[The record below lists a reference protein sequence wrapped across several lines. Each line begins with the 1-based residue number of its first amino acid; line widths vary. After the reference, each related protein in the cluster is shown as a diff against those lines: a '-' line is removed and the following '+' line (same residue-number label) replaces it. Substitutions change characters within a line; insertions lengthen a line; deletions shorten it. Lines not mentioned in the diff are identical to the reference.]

1 MDEIMPGSSVGVGGV
16 VGVAGVVGLV
26 VGVASSSS
34 MMLIHSFYSGR
45 GVVSYCPQI
54 LEIEN

>member
-26 VGVASSSS
+26 ASSSS
-34 MMLIHSFYSGR
+34 MLASLLVR
-45 GVVSYCPQI
+45 GCVPTV
-54 LEIEN
+54 LEIKNKHDFSL

>member
-16 VGVAGVVGLV
+16 VGVAGVVL

-34 MMLIHSFYSGR
+34 MFSSEMHSF
-45 GVVSYCPQI
+45 
-54 LEIEN
+54 

>member
-26 VGVASSSS
+26 ASSSS
-34 MMLIHSFYSGR
+34 MIT
-45 GVVSYCPQI
+45 
-54 LEIEN
+54 